1 MSLAVLT
8 IVVASAV
15 LAGTA
20 HCALRLK
27 YQGRTVTLPMR
38 LFYIEER
45 RRLDQLIRW
54 TRWPGLAIALLT
66 TIGFGFYVAGG
77 HPSTWL
83 ETSVL
88 ALALSVFPLV
98 YPIAHRKLAELHALR
113 ERVDRNLREL
123 ERGCNRKPDCGDHGD
138 SQVNGP

>member
-1 MSLAVLT
+1 MSQAGT
-8 IVVASAV
+8 IIVVAGAAIVGATYCAV
-15 LAGTA
+15 
-20 HCALRLK
+20 RLK
-27 YQGRTVTLPMR
+27 YRGRTVTLPMR

-45 RRLDQLIRW
+45 KRLDQLIRW
-54 TRWPGLAIALLT
+54 TRWPGLAIAILT
-66 TIGFGFYVAGG
+66 TIGFGSYLAGG
-77 HPSTWL
+77 HPSGGFEAIL
-83 ETSVL
+83 F
-88 ALALSVFPLV
+88 ALVLSVFPLG